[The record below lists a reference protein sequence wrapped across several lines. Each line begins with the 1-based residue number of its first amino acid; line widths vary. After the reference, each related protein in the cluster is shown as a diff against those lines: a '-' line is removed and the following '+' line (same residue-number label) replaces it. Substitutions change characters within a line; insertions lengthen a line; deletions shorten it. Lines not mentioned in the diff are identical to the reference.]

1 MDENKELLMK
11 KMVSDTGQFWLTVD
25 NANNLSIFTGLI
37 ELSAPIDV
45 RTFRK
50 LVQRRLLHLSPF
62 REKIIED
69 VSDKG
74 KYYWIE
80 DQNLDVR
87 THVEVVRLKNE
98 NDPAELQKLMSDII
112 SVPMDMRKPLWQF
125 ILVKKY
131 QNGCAIIARMHQCLM
146 DRVDL
151 IQVLWSLSDISA
163 ADKNHKKTSDEFEP
177 EKWQRLTNTLQNI
190 HAKMNVSFSAVRAML
205 KSCLKPM
212 TNPFYL
218 IEKLRLLMGTS
229 SDRIGEIARIILMNP
244 DSDSVLKSELGQT
257 KQFVWSQNFS
267 LNKIT
272 SLSRATNAS
281 SNVIFISTLAG
292 AIKEYLK
299 FRKDPIDYREIR
311 AVTPVDMRV
320 SQGGYSG
327 TARFGLIPFDLPVH
341 IDDPV
346 LRISEVKRRLQNLD
360 NLPDAVSVFSSMSR
374 VGISAKTFVEKI
386 AIPFSKKNTLL
397 MTNTQGPPKTLY
409 INNIPASNIMFWFPR
424 IGHIGLGTTIL
435 SYNQNVRLGVVCD
448 SKQMPDPNQFIDAF
462 ERQLTQ
468 LLEYTPQQDILQSL
482 SAEAN
487 ESELT
492 QVSEIPIAIDNVSG
506 EMNSLG

>member
-1 MDENKELLMK
+1 MKNK
-11 KMVSDTGQFWLTVD
+11 VSDTEQFWLTVD

-98 NDPAELQKLMSDII
+98 NDPVELQKLMSDIN

-125 ILVKKY
+125 LLVKNYKK
-131 QNGCAIIARMHQCLM
+131 GCAIIARIHQCLM

-151 IQVLWSLSDISA
+151 IQILWSLSDTCE
-163 ADKNHKKTSDEFEP
+163 ADENQQNTSDEFEQP
-177 EKWQRLTNTLQNI
+177 EKWQRFTSKLQDI
-190 HAKMNVSFSAVRAML
+190 HAKMNISFSTLRSML
-205 KSCLKPM
+205 TGCLKPM

-218 IEKLRLLMGTS
+218 IEKIRLLMGTS
-229 SDRIGEIARIILMNP
+229 SDRIGEIARIIFMNP
-244 DSDSVLKSELGQT
+244 DSDSLLKSDLGQT
-257 KQFVWSQNFS
+257 KQFVWSQNFP
-267 LNKIT
+267 LEKIM

-320 SQGGYSG
+320 NQGGYSG

-346 LRISEVKRRLQNLD
+346 LRLSEVKRRLQNLD
-360 NLPDAVSVFSSMSR
+360 SLPDAVSVFSSMLR
-374 VGISAKTFVEKI
+374 VGVSTETFIEKI
-386 AIPFSKKNTLL
+386 ALPFTKKNSLL
-397 MTNTQGPPKTLY
+397 MTNTQGPPQTLY
-409 INNIPASNIMFWFPR
+409 INNIPASNIMFWLPR

-448 SKQMPDPNQFIDAF
+448 SKQMPDPKQFIDAF
-462 ERQLTQ
+462 ERQLTR
-468 LLEYTPQQDILQSL
+468 LLEYMPQQEILQSL
-482 SAEAN
+482 SAESN
-487 ESELT
+487 NSELT
-492 QVSEIPIAIDNVSG
+492 QASDIPIAIDNVSA